1 MKKHLE
7 IKKILSGTLLIL
19 AATGSAHS
27 SILSTWGTDV
37 WASDNQVSFEA
48 AGITGSDLY
57 TVGGGSSGYTPGTYN
72 WDIYGSTAASTA
84 TFGLDMT
91 TDTTRPVDQ
100 FSFSMFNNDCQMGY
114 GVSPG
119 CNTAQ
124 FGVNYSI
131 NSGAFSASLLSFR
144 APSSVWT
151 DYTVDLNLILNAG
164 DTLSMQVF
172 GIDAGWNWPGT
183 GQYVITKMSLTNNL
197 PEPPTTNNIP
207 EPSTLTLFGIS
218 LIGLGFFRRRK
229 LQA

>member
-1 MKKHLE
+1 MKKNLK
-7 IKKILSGTLLIL
+7 IKKILPGTLLIL

-37 WASDNQVSFEA
+37 FNSDNQVSFEA

-57 TVGGGSSGYTPGTYN
+57 TLGGGTSGFTPNIYN

-91 TDTTRPVDQ
+91 TDTTRAVDQ
-100 FSFSMFNNDCQMGY
+100 FSFSMINNDCQVGN
-114 GVSPG
+114 GVQSW

-131 NSGAFSASLLSFR
+131 NGGAFGASLLNFR
-144 APSSVWT
+144 APSSVFT
-151 DYTVDLNLILNAG
+151 DYTVNLNLILNAY

-172 GIDAGWNWPGT
+172 GIDPGHNWPGT

-197 PEPPTTNNIP
+197 PEPSTNNIP
-207 EPSTLTLFGIS
+207 EPSILALFGIS
-218 LIGLGFFRRRK
+218 LIGLGFARRRK
-229 LQA
+229 FQA